1 MKQLEKKF
9 RSRTVVLSAVLL
21 AIGLLIT
28 LIYFKDY
35 IPVGEEQN
43 LDEITVDQIKEGRA
57 KITVYYIYDYYC
69 YFTDEYGKEVQRDYF
84 VCMGPDGDKYIGV
97 ELRGKKNDKAYQL
110 MNDIYDAEAAG
121 QELDYDKLGY
131 FTVKGKVQKLTGD
144 DLEFYEDYLKECSSY
159 YKMSMDELREIF
171 APYVLIA
178 SKAGARDE
186 STDYM
191 VIIIGAVL
199 IIAGIGVLI
208 SGLFGNHMKD
218 IKDYANRVGGEEA
231 AYARLDRFV
240 DQTPERYGMR
250 INDEFFMVTN
260 GMSLVFSEA
269 KDVIWIYPYIVT
281 HKTYFVTTGKTY
293 YVRLRFANGK
303 MAQVQTKKE
312 NNEEVMNYLSRMIP
326 DAIFG
331 YSNDL
336 EHMFNKD
343 RGRMIAEVQRRRD
356 ERLGGLG
363 AAQTVT
369 EPEMPS
375 MPEMPEMPQDDLSI
389 PPMPE
394 VSISDQPDLSIPDQ
408 PSQDDYSGSTFN

>member
-9 RSRTVVLSAVLL
+9 RSRSVILAAVLL

-28 LIYFKDY
+28 LVYFRDY
-35 IPVGEEQN
+35 LPIGEEQN
-43 LDEITVDQIKEGRA
+43 LDEITVDQIHEGRA
-57 KITVYYIYDYYC
+57 RITVYYIYDYYC

-84 VCMGPDGDKYIGV
+84 VCMGPDGDKYVGV

-121 QELDYDKLGY
+121 EELDYDKLGY
-131 FTVKGKVQKLTGD
+131 FTVKGKIQKLSGD
-144 DLEFYEDYLKECSSY
+144 DLEYYEDYLKECASY
-159 YKMSMDELREIF
+159 YDMSMDELREIF

-186 STDYM
+186 KTDYM
-191 VIIIGAVL
+191 VVIFGAIL
-199 IIAGIGVLI
+199 TISGICVLI

-218 IKDYANRVGGEEA
+218 LKDYANRTGGEEA

-240 DQTPERYGMR
+240 EQTPERYGMR
-250 INDEFFMVTN
+250 INDDFFMVTN
-260 GMSLVFSEA
+260 GMSLVFSET

-312 NNEEVMNYLSRMIP
+312 NNEEVMNYLTRMIP

-331 YSNDL
+331 YSDDL
-336 EHMFNKD
+336 ERMYNKD
-343 RGRMIAEVQRRRD
+343 RGRMIAEVTRRRD
-356 ERLGGLG
+356 ERLGNIG
-363 AAQTVT
+363 ASETVEQPA
-369 EPEMPS
+369 EPQ
-375 MPEMPEMPQDDLSI
+375 MPETPDISI
-389 PPMPE
+389 PDMP
-394 VSISDQPDLSIPDQ
+394 DASIPDQ
-408 PSQDDYSGSTFN
+408 NPDDYSGSMFN

>member
-9 RSRTVVLSAVLL
+9 RSRTVLLAVILL

-28 LIYFKDY
+28 LVYFRDY
-35 IPVGEEQN
+35 LPIGEEQN
-43 LDEITVDQIKEGRA
+43 LDEITVDQIHEGRA
-57 KITVYYIYDYYC
+57 RITVYYIYDYYC

-84 VCMGPDGDKYIGV
+84 VCMGPDGDKYVGV

-121 QELDYDKLGY
+121 EELDYDKLGY
-131 FTVKGKVQKLTGD
+131 FTVKGKIQKLSGD
-144 DLEFYEDYLKECSSY
+144 DLEYYEDYLKECASY
-159 YKMSMDELREIF
+159 YKMSVDELHDIF

-186 STDYM
+186 KTDYM
-191 VIIIGAVL
+191 VVILGAIL
-199 IIAGIGVLI
+199 TISGICVLI

-218 IKDYANRVGGEEA
+218 LKDYANRTGGEEA

-240 DQTPERYGMR
+240 EQTPERYGMR
-250 INDEFFMVTN
+250 INDDFFMVTN
-260 GMSLVFSEA
+260 GMSLVFSET

-312 NNEEVMNYLSRMIP
+312 NNEEVMNYLTRMIP

-331 YSNDL
+331 YSDDL
-336 EHMFNKD
+336 ERMYNKD
-343 RGRMIAEVQRRRD
+343 RGRMIAEVTRRRD
-356 ERLGGLG
+356 ERLGNIGS
-363 AAQTVT
+363 AQTVE
-369 EPEMPS
+369 EPAEPQ
-375 MPEMPEMPQDDLSI
+375 MPETPDISI
-389 PPMPE
+389 PDM
-394 VSISDQPDLSIPDQ
+394 PDLSIPAQPDQ
-408 PSQDDYSGSTFN
+408 NPDDYSGSSFN

>member
-9 RSRTVVLSAVLL
+9 RSRTVILSAVLL

-28 LIYFKDY
+28 LVYFREY
-35 IPVGEEQN
+35 LPIGEEQN
-43 LDEITVDQIKEGRA
+43 LDEITVDQIHEGRA

-84 VCMGPDGDKYIGV
+84 VCMGPDGDKYVGV
-97 ELRGKKNDKAYQL
+97 ELRGKKNDRAYQL

-131 FTVKGKVQKLTGD
+131 FTVKGNIQKLTGD
-144 DLEFYEDYLKECSSY
+144 DLEYYEDYLKECAAY
-159 YKMSMDELREIF
+159 YDMSMDELREIF

-178 SKAGARDE
+178 AKAGARDE
-186 STDYM
+186 KTDYVV
-191 VIIIGAVL
+191 VIAGVIL
-199 IIAGIGVLI
+199 IISGICVLI

-218 IKDYANRVGGEEA
+218 LKDFVNRNGSEEA

-240 DQTPERYGMR
+240 ESTPERYGMR
-250 INDEFFMVTN
+250 VNDDFFMVTN
-260 GMSLVFSEA
+260 GMSLVFSET

-312 NNEEVMNYLSRMIP
+312 NNEEVMNYLARMIP

-331 YSNDL
+331 YSDDL
-336 EHMFNKD
+336 ERMFNKD
-343 RGRMIAEVQRRRD
+343 RGRMIAEVNRRRD
-356 ERLGGLG
+356 ERLGNISPS
-363 AAQTVT
+363 QTEET
-369 EPEMPS
+369 TQ
-375 MPEMPEMPQDDLSI
+375 PQIPDTSDISI
-389 PPMPE
+389 PDLPD
-394 VSISDQPDLSIPDQ
+394 VSISDQPDLSITDQ
-408 PSQDDYSGSTFN
+408 NKDDYTGSMFN

>member
-9 RSRTVVLSAVLL
+9 RSRTVVLSAILL

-281 HKTYFVTTGKTY
+281 HKTYFITTGKTY

-408 PSQDDYSGSTFN
+408 PNQDDYSGSTFN

>member
-9 RSRTVVLSAVLL
+9 RSRTVVLSAILL

-191 VIIIGAVL
+191 VIIFGAVL
-199 IIAGIGVLI
+199 IIAGICVLI

-281 HKTYFVTTGKTY
+281 HKTYFITTGKTY

-375 MPEMPEMPQDDLSI
+375 MPEMPEMPQNDLSI

-394 VSISDQPDLSIPDQ
+394 VNISDQPDLSIPDQ
-408 PSQDDYSGSTFN
+408 PNQDDYSGSTFN